1 MTYNIDFLI
10 AAMVILLLVLWYFLG
25 QKRAEDLN
33 NQVFLFFA
41 IIGILDVVA
50 ELASNYYISFPNS
63 NCEIAAMLATTIFYL
78 LQALLPFTVICYI
91 QTLHDNKIISAKK
104 MFLSGVPTFILM
116 GMILTNPFTEKLF
129 YFDIP
134 AGYMKG
140 PWYMLMYYSALCH
153 MAAALILIVIWRKKL
168 GYRKVKVLL
177 EILLISGAGVVIQLL
192 YHPLLTTGFGM
203 SLGILALFITINNPH
218 ANIDTLTGSLEEY
231 EYYLTQLKRM
241 FDGNS
246 KLNVNNK
253 IITMPVIISGIMN
266 AQKLGDSGLILE
278 YAEYLE
284 ALSAKNGLTEVIQD
298 DYQTMNGF
306 LYNKRVEQYLHKA
319 ITEDLFEIY
328 YQPVYSTRKK
338 CFITLEALS
347 RLQHPEL
354 GWIAPDVF
362 IQIAEKNHMIEQI
375 TDLQFSR
382 VCRFLGENRYLMRHL
397 LNVKVNLSSL
407 DLMRND
413 CSRHFIRIM
422 DAYKIPHNWIQFEI
436 TETVATECNAG
447 LRRVAEE
454 FTDAGI
460 GLCLDDFGSGYANLN
475 TVMRLPF
482 SVIKVDRSLL
492 FDICR
497 DEKRAIFYESVVETF
512 HKMNYHIVS
521 EGVETQEE
529 MEQISSWGVEMIQG
543 YYFSKPLPEKELL
556 ELLKKQDNIER

>member
-116 GMILTNPFTEKLF
+116 GMILTNSFTEKLF

-168 GYRKVKVLL
+168 GYQKVKSLL

-203 SLGILALFITINNPH
+203 SLGILVLFITINNPH

-413 CSRHFIRIM
+413 CSRHFIQIM

>member
-168 GYRKVKVLL
+168 GYQKVKSLL

-218 ANIDTLTGSLEEY
+218 ANINTLTGSLEEY

-512 HKMNYHIVS
+512 QKMNYHIVS

>member
-91 QTLHDNKIISAKK
+91 QTLHDNKIISAKM
-104 MFLSGVPTFILM
+104 MFLSGV
-116 GMILTNPFTEKLF
+116 
-129 YFDIP
+129 
-134 AGYMKG
+134 
-140 PWYMLMYYSALCH
+140 
-153 MAAALILIVIWRKKL
+153 ILIVIWRKKL

-177 EILLISGAGVVIQLL
+177 EILLISGSGLVIQLL

-246 KLNVNNK
+246 KLNVYNK
-253 IITMPVIISGIMN
+253 IITVPVIISGIMN

-422 DAYKIPHNWIQFEI
+422 DAYKIPHNWIQFEF
-436 TETVATECNAG
+436 TESGATECIAG
-447 LRRVAEE
+447 LR
-454 FTDAGI
+454 
-460 GLCLDDFGSGYANLN
+460 
-475 TVMRLPF
+475 
-482 SVIKVDRSLL
+482 
-492 FDICR
+492 
-497 DEKRAIFYESVVETF
+497 
-512 HKMNYHIVS
+512 
-521 EGVETQEE
+521 
-529 MEQISSWGVEMIQG
+529 
-543 YYFSKPLPEKELL
+543 
-556 ELLKKQDNIER
+556 

>member
-168 GYRKVKVLL
+168 GYQKVKSLL

-203 SLGILALFITINNPH
+203 SLGILVLFITINNPH

-253 IITMPVIISGIMN
+253 IITVPVIISGIMN

>member
-41 IIGILDVVA
+41 VIGILDVVA

-246 KLNVNNK
+246 KLNINNK
-253 IITMPVIISGIMN
+253 IITVPVIISGIMN

>member
-168 GYRKVKVLL
+168 GYQKVKSLL

-203 SLGILALFITINNPH
+203 SLGILVLFITINNPH

-413 CSRHFIRIM
+413 CSRHFIQIM

>member
-168 GYRKVKVLL
+168 GYQKVKSLL

-328 YQPVYSTRKK
+328 YQPVYSTRNK